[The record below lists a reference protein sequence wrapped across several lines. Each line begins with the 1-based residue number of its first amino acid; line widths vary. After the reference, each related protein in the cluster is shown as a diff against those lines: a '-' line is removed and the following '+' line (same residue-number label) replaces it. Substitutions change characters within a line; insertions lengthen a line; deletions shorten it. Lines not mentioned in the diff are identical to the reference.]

1 MPFPKTVH
9 EVAAVEKSRISIF
22 RRQNRDISALRFDTA
37 FKFNAAT
44 SGFTNEIPL
53 FQRQENKFIT
63 TRKTR
68 RISSLLF
75 IDENVSRKCTN
86 AIRANTLLFVLR
98 VCFVKDC
105 SERFYLSLN
114 HLSLVFMTHFN
125 DAEIHVI

>member
-1 MPFPKTVH
+1 MPFPKAVH

-37 FKFNAAT
+37 FKFNAAMLR
-44 SGFTNEIPL
+44 FTNEIPL

-68 RISSLLF
+68 RISSLF

-105 SERFYLSLN
+105 SERFYLPLN
-114 HLSLVFMTHFN
+114 HLSLVFDPF
-125 DAEIHVI
+125 